1 MANRDKTQEFND
13 FDDVSIIAERVP
25 ASAHEAFSNIDE
37 DLIAFRTS
45 GSAGAP
51 YLTQEQAA
59 EFAKQL
65 LNLCNVEYRI

>member
-1 MANRDKTQEFND
+1 MAKRDKTQEFND
-13 FDDVSIIAERVP
+13 FDGAVVAAERVP
-25 ASAHEAFSNIDE
+25 VSAHEAFSNIDE
-37 DLIAFRTS
+37 DLIAIRTS